1 MGRYITTTG
10 TASPVTRTISTTYT
24 AEASDRLLCV
34 TTAGAFTVTL
44 PASPLEGDQ
53 VQIIDVVSNFNT
65 ANLTVARNGSLI
77 NGSAANLTADVDG
90 AIVTLLY
97 TGGTYGWVIT
107 ST

>member
-34 TTAGAFTVTL
+34 TTSGAFTVTL
-44 PASPLEGDQ
+44 PASPIEGDQ
-53 VQIIDVVSNFNT
+53 IQFIDVVSNFE
-65 ANLTVARNGSLI
+65 
-77 NGSAANLTADVDG
+77 AANLTIARNSKLINGAADNLVADVNG
-90 AIVTLLY
+90 ALITLLY
-97 TGGTYGWVIT
+97 TGETYGWVIT